1 MAAVWKPLHGYE
13 LVVGLEVHVE
23 LKTKT
28 KIFCGCK
35 TDFGAPP
42 NTQCCPVCLGL
53 PGALPV
59 LNREGVHL
67 AVLAGLATN
76 CQIAPRCGHD
86 RKNYFYPDL
95 PKAYQ
100 ISQYDVPLCQGGH
113 LTIETPLGAKTI
125 GITRIHIEEDAGKL
139 IHDPE
144 HGTLIDCNRC
154 GVPLIEIVSEPELRT
169 PQEAAAYLRKLR
181 AILAYTG
188 VSDCRMNEGSLR
200 CDVNLSIR
208 KPGAPLGTRTEMKNL
223 NSFQSVQ
230 RAIDEEYRR
239 QVQAVE
245 AGEAIVQETR
255 RFDQHTGK
263 TFPMRR
269 KENAH
274 DYRYFPD
281 PDLPPIVLDAAQI
294 EAWRQELPILP
305 DTRKAAYIRDAG
317 LSADAA
323 EQLVSEKAL
332 ADYFEAACRHTD
344 FPRTLANL
352 MLTEIF
358 RLLPPESTTIPIAP
372 EHLGQLADLAESG
385 AISNSVAKRAVA
397 ALWEHDQPPTAWI
410 DAEGLRQISDPE
422 ALRALAQRAIAEN
435 PQLTAGYYR
444 GKTNLSRALMGAAMS
459 LSGGKANP
467 ALLQQLMDE
476 ELSRGRPDA

>member
-28 KIFCGCK
+28 KIFCGCR

-59 LNREGVHL
+59 LNREAVHL
-67 AVLAGLATN
+67 AVLAGLATG
-76 CQIAPRCGHD
+76 CQIAPHCGHD

-100 ISQYDVPLCQGGH
+100 ISQYDVPLCQGGR
-113 LTIETPLGAKTI
+113 LTIETPQGAKTI
-125 GITRIHIEEDAGKL
+125 GVTRIHIEEDAGKL

-144 HGTLIDCNRC
+144 QGTLIDCNRC

-169 PQEAAAYLRKLR
+169 PQEADAYLRKLR

-208 KPGAPLGTRTEMKNL
+208 KPGAPMGTRTEMKNL

-239 QVQAVE
+239 QVHAVE
-245 AGEAIVQETR
+245 SGEVIVQETR
-255 RFDQHTGK
+255 RFDQQTGR

-281 PDLPPIVLDAAQI
+281 PDLPPIVLETAQI
-294 EAWRQELPILP
+294 ERWRQELPTLP
-305 DTRKAAYIRDAG
+305 DARKAAYIRDAG

-332 ADYFEAACRHTD
+332 ADYFEAACRHTA

-352 MLTEIF
+352 MLAEVF
-358 RLLPPESTTIPIAP
+358 RLLPPDSASIPIAP
-372 EHLGQLADLAESG
+372 EHLGQLADLAETG
-385 AISNSVAKRAVA
+385 VISNSVAKRAVA
-397 ALWEHDQPPTAWI
+397 ALWAHDQPPEAWI
-410 DAEGLRQISDPE
+410 DAEGLRQLSDPE
-422 ALRALAQRAIAEN
+422 ALRALAQRAIVEN

-467 ALLQQLMDE
+467 ALLQQLME
-476 ELSRGRPDA
+476 QELARGKPET